1 MEMEHFSHHNP
12 LIPCNFEGNWNWCPV
27 CTQQILDPVYGYSKS
42 RFTIHK
48 PCVELPREIQHP
60 FYPQHPLTLIKKLP
74 NGSSSF
80 DCCACSVRIL
90 GFAYQC
96 IHCQT
101 FSLDIS
107 CASLMPATTD
117 NDSDDAAQRLLF
129 TCKLLLNDSIYVCLI
144 CKLLLHKSCAELPKK
159 IKHPFHQIHPLT
171 LRTKDDGSP
180 LSCKACLMP
189 CGRLIYHCS
198 KCEHSLHIKYAS
210 PVRIVR
216 SKIHHH
222 SLAFVDFPYPRGS
235 NPIGSFNHPDS
246 NCRDCGGNFM
256 TPEFCEDNFPMPKVY
271 RCVDCN
277 FNIHLKCIPTL
288 PETVQNGHRHRL
300 TITDSMVKDRPD
312 EDEEDPTIVYYCD
325 ACEQRRRLVDR
336 TYYCTECHFVSHVD
350 CDSVASEVVKSLET
364 ESFLAKENTVTKKWT
379 SKAGVAWSDG
389 CMHPID
395 SPIFVY
401 LQCHFMLH
409 KSCAKLPHEIRHP
422 FHPQHS
428 LMLVERFHHLK
439 SCNAC
444 RRIFNGFI
452 YWCGECKF
460 KLDTK
465 CALLLPNVKFKLHQ
479 HPLVFLTA
487 YRCDCVKCGCKE

>member
-1 MEMEHFSHHNP
+1 MLTTKNRREMATANGIIEHFRRKHRLNLREEPSSTARCAVCGQHGDEDEDDILGSLYRCTDGCKIAIHKSCSAIPPVLFCKPQQQPPVLICKKKQQQQEHHNH
-12 LIPCNFEGNWNWCPV
+12 F
-27 CTQQILDPVYGYSKS
+27 
-42 RFTIHK
+42 H
-48 PCVELPREIQHP
+48 
-60 FYPQHPLTLIKKLP
+60 PQHPLFLAYFIPTECDACGHRIVSNFMAYICLELECSFNIHVTCSFLTPTSSKTIEAQAGDDNHHPHPLILCDPPPKIYTYYC
-74 NGSSSF
+74 S
-80 DCCACSVRIL
+80 CC
-90 GFAYQC
+90 
-96 IHCQT
+96 CQPFNEQT
-101 FSLDIS
+101 
-107 CASLMPATTD
+107 PV
-117 NDSDDAAQRLLF
+117 
-129 TCKLLLNDSIYVCLI
+129 YVCLEE
-144 CKLLLHKSCAELPKK
+144 CKALLHKSCAELPKK

-379 SKAGVAWSDG
+379 SKAVN
-389 CMHPID
+389 I
-395 SPIFVY
+395 
-401 LQCHFMLH
+401 
-409 KSCAKLPHEIRHP
+409 
-422 FHPQHS
+422 
-428 LMLVERFHHLK
+428 
-439 SCNAC
+439 
-444 RRIFNGFI
+444 
-452 YWCGECKF
+452 
-460 KLDTK
+460 
-465 CALLLPNVKFKLHQ
+465 LLLLFIFSLLLLSDSYRSKGRC
-479 HPLVFLTA
+479 LV
-487 YRCDCVKCGCKE
+487 